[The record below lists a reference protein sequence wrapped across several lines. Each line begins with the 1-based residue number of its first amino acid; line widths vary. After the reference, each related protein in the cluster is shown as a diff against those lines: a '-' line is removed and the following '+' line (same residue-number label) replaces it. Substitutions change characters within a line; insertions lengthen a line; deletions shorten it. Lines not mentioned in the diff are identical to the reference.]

1 MHVNISTGQ
10 KLCFPI
16 KLHDCVQAVFSF
28 DVATADVKF
37 MLPRDVKPLSMGYG
51 LSEMYIYWL
60 RSPISDLGELQE
72 VQIGIVVEDPY
83 YRSPATFLIA
93 NPVSSA
99 FAKLASTELWDLPK
113 AIATL
118 EFDSA
123 GERTACTLSMD
134 GRIALRLEGPVLSGP
149 GFEVSSLLCFTSSG
163 LTKVFRY
170 LHRTPCSGT
179 LERPANASLSLG
191 DHPLSNTLAKLI
203 RGGAVKRYSYR
214 EKNQIII
221 GPTLDKIL

>member
-1 MHVNISTGQ
+1 MHVNISNGQ
-10 KLCFPI
+10 TLCFPI

-28 DVATADVKF
+28 DVATADVVR

-60 RSPISDLGELQE
+60 QSPSSDLGVLKE

-113 AIATL
+113 TMATL

-123 GERTACTLSMD
+123 GDRAACTLSMD

-149 GFEVSSLLCFTSSG
+149 SFDVSAMLCFASPG
-163 LTKVFRY
+163 PTKVFRY

-179 LERPANASLSLG
+179 LERPGNASLSLG
-191 DHPLSNTLAKLI
+191 DHPLGDTLAKLI
-203 RGGAVKRYSYR
+203 RGGPVKRYSYR